1 MPKNHNQVLPGGTV
15 VFPVP
20 FGSPGLLLA
29 GWNRPAGVESLLRGV
44 CCPVQFMVTSW
55 GAPRL
60 ISAGDPHS
68 MQEIIYAYH
77 LHRLATRQV
86 HYHLHCPGLAPW
98 IIGKKRGRADLVM
111 DGLRLVSAVLSP

>member
-1 MPKNHNQVLPGGTV
+1 MPKNHSQVLPGGTV
-15 VFPVP
+15 AFPVP

-60 ISAGDPHS
+60 ISAADPHS
-68 MQEIIYAYH
+68 MPEIIYAYQ
-77 LHRLATRQV
+77 LHR
-86 HYHLHCPGLAPW
+86 PWLAPW
-98 IIGKKRGRADLVM
+98 IIPIAFRCSHPYT
-111 DGLRLVSAVLSP
+111 VSIQLYL

>member
-15 VFPVP
+15 AFPVP

-29 GWNRPAGVESLLRGV
+29 GCNRPAGVESLLRGV

-60 ISAGDPHS
+60 ISARYPHS
-68 MQEIIYAYH
+68 MQSIIDAYH
-77 LHRLATRQV
+77 LQCLITRQV
-86 HYHLHCPGLAPW
+86 HHQLPAGSGPLHG
-98 IIGKKRGRADLVM
+98 
-111 DGLRLVSAVLSP
+111 LSPSILSLTP